1 VSGDG
6 GGVSAAGMRGIA
18 GEQVP
23 GVIIFTRTRAR
34 NRASNRVGDG
44 GGEVGESWK
53 AQVKTRPPRR
63 SASPDRSAPRAPDSG
78 PREGRPAWWRVEH
91 RPCGR
96 GTALALASAA
106 TCGQAQSRGQS
117 SSPTQRRGQART
129 MSAWGRDFVGT
140 RWGPTPASVKRDPG
154 HGIAQGTWRLVRRR
168 RGGVSAAPVRG
179 IAGEQFPGVIISIR
193 TKARIGPEPCR

>member
-1 VSGDG
+1 VNGH
-6 GGVSAAGMRGIA
+6 R
-18 GEQVP
+18 QLH
-23 GVIIFTRTRAR
+23 
-34 NRASNRVGDG
+34 
-44 GGEVGESWK
+44 K
-53 AQVKTRPPRR
+53 VKTRPPETLCVDP
-63 SASPDRSAPRAPDSG
+63 ARSAPRAPDSG

-129 MSAWGRDFVGT
+129 MSAWGRDSVGT

-168 RGGVSAAPVRG
+168 RGRLRRPRARHRWRAVSRRNHLHPYKGADPARTVSVT
-179 IAGEQFPGVIISIR
+179 AGEKLGSF
-193 TKARIGPEPCR
+193 